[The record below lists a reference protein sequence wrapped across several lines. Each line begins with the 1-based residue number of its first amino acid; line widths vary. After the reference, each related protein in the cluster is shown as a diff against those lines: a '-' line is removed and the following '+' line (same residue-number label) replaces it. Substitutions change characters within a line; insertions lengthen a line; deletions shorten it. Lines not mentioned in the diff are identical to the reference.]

1 MNQQIQKIL
10 RITAIASPILFL
22 ILFFYY
28 PVAFIVLRGF
38 VSGGNFTLQPIIE
51 SLMRPLDQ
59 AAIIFTFQEATV
71 STIITIILS
80 IPGAYV
86 LAKYEFKGKSL
97 ARAFLMVPFVLP
109 SIVVVVGFVRMFGSE
124 GYINMILKAIFGP
137 GFPTFDLASGFFGI
151 VLAHVFYN
159 IPIAILM
166 ISAVWERINSDI
178 EDAAEVL
185 GSSGWHKFKRIIFP
199 LTAPGFISAA
209 LLIFL
214 FCFMSFT
221 IVLAL
226 GGPYFRTIE
235 VQIWSSFLNF
245 DYDRASALAV
255 IQLFSTIMVTI
266 IYLKTN
272 AAFSK
277 RVQTKAN
284 IIKKRLIGPDS
295 GLTRKRALALLTY
308 VVFLIILLTGPLV
321 SVFITSFIDPYTNSF
336 TLQGYERMLTWATH
350 PNLGIP
356 ALLPVVNSMFYAVV
370 STTASVLI
378 GILGAF
384 LTRDAF
390 RRISKIYHL
399 MILAPLGI
407 SAITLALGLS
417 LVWGRVAIFS
427 SEPWILIVLAH
438 TLIELPFT
446 TRAISNQIEQM
457 DKEIT
462 SAAESLG
469 ASKLETFFRVELPI
483 IAPGIFVAATLAF
496 AMSIGEMS
504 ATYFLAKP
512 QYVTMTIVIYQLL
525 GARKFVDAGAL
536 SSILIIICIIAF
548 YLIEKLSR
556 GQFGGN
562 F

>member
-1 MNQQIQKIL
+1 MQKIFK
-10 RITAIASPILFL
+10 ITAIASPIIFL
-22 ILFFYY
+22 ILFFYF
-28 PVAFIVLRGF
+28 PVAFIIVQGF
-38 VSGGNFTLQPIIE
+38 VSNGTLSIQPIIDAL
-51 SLMRPLDQ
+51 SRPLDQ
-59 AAIIFTFQEATV
+59 AAIIFTFQEATI

-86 LAKYEFKGKSL
+86 LAKFDFKGKSL
-97 ARAFLMVPFVLP
+97 SRAVLMVPFVLP

-124 GYINMILKAIFGP
+124 GYINMVLKLIFGAN
-137 GFPTFDLASGFFGI
+137 FPTFDLASGFLGI

-166 ISAVWERINSDI
+166 ISAVWERIDTDI

-185 GSSGWHKFKRIIFP
+185 GSSGWHKFKKIVFP

-235 VQIWSSFLNF
+235 VQIWASFLNF
-245 DYDRASALAV
+245 DYDRASALAI
-255 IQLFSTIMVTI
+255 IQLFLTIVVTI
-266 IYLKTN
+266 VYLRTNEIY
-272 AAFSK
+272 SK
-277 RVQTKAN
+277 RVQTKAKS
-284 IIKKRLIGPDS
+284 IKKRLISPDS
-295 GLTRKRALALLTY
+295 GLSRKKAVALIGY
-308 VVFLIILLTGPLV
+308 VAFLVILLTGPLV
-321 SVFITSFIDPYTNSF
+321 SVFLTSFFDPYTNSF

-356 ALLPVVNSMFYAVV
+356 ALLPVVNSLFYAIV

-384 LTRDAF
+384 LTKDSF
-390 RRISKIYHL
+390 KKISKIYHV

-417 LVWGRVAIFS
+417 LVWGKIGVFANS
-427 SEPWILIVLAH
+427 PWILIVLAH

-446 TRAISNQIEQM
+446 TRAIANQIDQM
-457 DKEIT
+457 DNEVINASET
-462 SAAESLG
+462 LG

-512 QYVTMTIVIYQLL
+512 QYITMTIVIYQLL

-536 SSILIIICIIAF
+536 SSILILICIFAF
-548 YLIEKLSR
+548 YIIEKLSR
-556 GQFGGN
+556 GEFGGN